1 MLLKTF
7 VLLAVVGLIL
17 PWFSTNQA
25 GFTVGLYDF
34 AEWVSLHPLERSA
47 EVPML
52 TAFLLRLQVAI
63 TIILWLTA
71 VKEIPRLWWL
81 LVLAL
86 CCLAQLPPINAVAEW
101 RDPNYLQQFL
111 ITLGTL
117 FAALLTRRIHARAA
131 LVLAGSVLALAS
143 TSVALIAAQG
153 LVAGFNLFSPPT
165 TGAWLYITAMLVL
178 AIHAGTA
185 ILRTKQTG

>member
-1 MLLKTF
+1 MLLKTL
-7 VLLAVVGLIL
+7 VLLAVAGLIL

-34 AEWVSLHPLERSA
+34 AEWASLHPLERSA

-63 TIILWLTA
+63 TIVLWLTA

-117 FAALLTRRIHARAA
+117 FAALFARRIHERAV
-131 LVLAGSVLALAS
+131 LVLAGSALALVSA
-143 TSVALIAAQG
+143 SVALITAQG
-153 LVAGFNLFSPPT
+153 LVGGFNLFSSPT
-165 TGAWLYITAMLVL
+165 AGAWLYITAMLALV
-178 AIHAGTA
+178 IHAGAA
-185 ILRTKQTG
+185 ILRTKQKG

>member
-1 MLLKTF
+1 MFLKAS

-25 GFTVGLYDF
+25 GFTIGLYDF

-47 EVPML
+47 DLPLL
-52 TAFLLRLQVAI
+52 TTFFLRLQVAI
-63 TIILWLTA
+63 VIVLWLTA

-81 LVLAL
+81 LMLGL

-101 RDPNYLQQFL
+101 RDPNYLQQIL

-117 FAALLTRRIHARAA
+117 IAAPFARRIQDRVA
-131 LVLAGSVLALAS
+131 LMLAGSVLALAS
-143 TSVALIAAQG
+143 TSAALITAQG
-153 LVAGFNLFSPPT
+153 LVAGFNLFSQPM
-165 TGAWLYITAMLVL
+165 TGAWLYIIVMLAL
-178 AIHAGTA
+178 AIHAGRA